1 MGASETRNDEN
12 QQYIVPPTVEF
23 GEKRLLS
30 SSSWYVSNLEVSVR
44 SNLIY
49 ERRLKI
55 YFKLRG
61 IDRPIFNLKI

>member
-23 GEKRLLS
+23 GEKRLL